1 MSSSL
6 SLLSSLLLLPRV
18 HRRPRL
24 HGLVVDVDVPLPSF
38 FPKKSFLKLSLLSLL
53 SATKYRMYEEKKKT
67 SARLSFCAFSKVVV
81 AVAVLLSL
89 VFFVFA
95 VCRRAEM

>member
-24 HGLVVDVDVPLPSF
+24 HGLVDDVDVPLPSF
-38 FPKKSFLKLSLLSLL
+38 FPKKSFLKRSLLSLL
-53 SATKYRMYEEKKKT
+53 SATKYRIREEKKKI
-67 SARLSFCAFSKVVV
+67 SARLKSFCAFSVKVVV

-89 VFFVFA
+89 VFFVF
-95 VCRRAEM
+95 E